1 MIFTLLSTLLG
12 FLGAGIPELIKGYN
26 AKQERK
32 HELDVMALQIEA
44 QKAGHVQR
52 LEEINVQGDIEESK
66 ALYQAS
72 QIPVTGVRW
81 ADAAIALYNSSVRPT
96 LTYAFFAMYAIVK
109 IGMVRSAVDVSW
121 LVAFQNAWTES
132 DMALFATIVGF
143 WFGQRSLAKM
153 RGGKL

>member
-1 MIFTLLSTLLG
+1 MLLTLLSTVLG

-32 HELDVMALQIEA
+32 HELDVMDRQLAA
-44 QKAGHVQR
+44 QAAGHTQR

-66 ALYQAS
+66 ALYQAAATP
-72 QIPVTGVRW
+72 ITGVRW

-96 LTYAFFAMYAIVK
+96 LTYAFFAMYAVVK
-109 IGMVRSAVDVSW
+109 LGMVRSAVGVSW

-143 WFGQRSLAKM
+143 WFGQRSLTKM
-153 RGGKL
+153 LRGK